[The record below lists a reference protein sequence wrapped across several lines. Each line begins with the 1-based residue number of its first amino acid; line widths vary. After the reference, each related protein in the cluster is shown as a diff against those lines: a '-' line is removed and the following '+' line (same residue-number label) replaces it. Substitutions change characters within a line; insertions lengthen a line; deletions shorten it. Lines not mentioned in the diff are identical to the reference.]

1 MISKGSSICAPLWA
15 EDFHK
20 ASLHHQL
27 TKRKRCASKAFGSH
41 TPREAVNPCVEP
53 TVRSAPGWSLGP
65 LWDVQVSGTLGKGLF
80 LPRLLCPLLPTPCLP
95 LAPGKVFCVPET
107 EEFAS
112 RSPGYRRLRMCMQGT
127 WWLLKMQKEI
137 YVFRSDMQKLGM
149 LQL

>member
-1 MISKGSSICAPLWA
+1 MEEMCFQSLWQSHSQRNSQPL
-15 EDFHK
+15 
-20 ASLHHQL
+20 
-27 TKRKRCASKAFGSH
+27 
-41 TPREAVNPCVEP
+41 CVEP

-107 EEFAS
+107 EEFDS
-112 RSPGYRRLRMCMQGT
+112 RSPGYRRLRMRMQGT